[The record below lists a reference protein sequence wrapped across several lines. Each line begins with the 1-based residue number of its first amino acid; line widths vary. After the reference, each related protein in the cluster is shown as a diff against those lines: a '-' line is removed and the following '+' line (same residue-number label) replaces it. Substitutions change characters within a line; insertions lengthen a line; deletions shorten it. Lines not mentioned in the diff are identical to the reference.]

1 MSKLMTIREWFD
13 KFAETDSNIIADRSK
28 LMSFEEFNQAVGWRD
43 KEIAKIMGID
53 ITGMNTEYGIISQTS
68 PATKSLEDRK

>member
-28 LMSFEEFNQAVGWRD
+28 LMSFEEFNQAIGWRD
-43 KEIAKIMGID
+43 KEIAKIRGID
-53 ITGMNTEYGIISQTS
+53 ITGMNTEYGIILQTS
-68 PATKSLEDRK
+68 PVIKSSEDRK